1 MIAALA
7 AAALLAG
14 WTQVG
19 TGPDGGT
26 SRSGSTLR
34 HLQLFGGLGAWDG
47 YFTPL
52 RDGPLAHATRAQ
64 LAAHD
69 PAAPSEPA
77 AASPSRASSDGC
89 TCGTSSGCCRRPTA
103 VISGARPSP
112 PRCSSPYMPF
122 VLEGFVERAPVR
134 DTVWRAGAVD
144 RACTPQRRL

>member
-77 AASPSRASSDGC
+77 AASPSR
-89 TCGTSSGCCRRPTA
+89 TSSGRLHLRHELWLLPPADRGHFWGATVPSALQFA
-103 VISGARPSP
+103 VHAFRSR
-112 PRCSSPYMPF
+112 
-122 VLEGFVERAPVR
+122 GFRG
-134 DTVWRAGAVD
+134 AGAG
-144 RACTPQRRL
+144 

>member
-69 PAAPSEPA
+69 PAALVREEDPNQRQHRLRARARTAPPA
-77 AASPSRASSDGC
+77 A
-89 TCGTSSGCCRRPTA
+89 
-103 VISGARPSP
+103 
-112 PRCSSPYMPF
+112 
-122 VLEGFVERAPVR
+122 
-134 DTVWRAGAVD
+134 
-144 RACTPQRRL
+144 